1 MKILVAL
8 DTEDYSNK
16 ILKNVARL
24 AGNTLADIIFLGI
37 QEGTEK
43 LAGPL
48 ADTMLKY
55 QQDLASC
62 FNREE
67 SPYADFDAEQWQEKQ
82 PGDWYMASRGMKE
95 FTLRIRSG
103 SIVKEVLSVARE
115 TECDLII
122 LGCNGTAGCEWNG
135 EWNVPLRIAE
145 GGPCSVLVIKDVKR
159 VKQIVSILDQSAV
172 SQEAMELI
180 NQLVTLNDSGLNI
193 VGVKGKNE
201 RKETEIE
208 QRIVDLLRYY
218 NDRKISTWIK
228 LINSDDVQDY
238 VTGASVD
245 ATVALWMGGK
255 QSLLKKIFSRTM
267 VEKLLETSGS
277 SLLIL
282 R

>member
-8 DTEDYSNK
+8 DAEEYSNK

-24 AGNTLADIIFLGI
+24 AGNTLADVIFLGI
-37 QEGTEK
+37 QEGTNK
-43 LAGPL
+43 PSGSLV
-48 ADTMLKY
+48 DTMLSY
-55 QQDLASC
+55 QQDLISC
-62 FNREE
+62 FDKDE
-67 SPYADFDAEQWQEKQ
+67 SPYAELDSEQWQEKQ

-103 SIVKEVLSVARE
+103 SIVKQVLSVARE

-122 LGCNGTAGCEWNG
+122 LGCDGTTGCEWNG
-135 EWNVPLRIAE
+135 ELNVPLRVAE
-145 GGPCSVLVIKDVKR
+145 DGPCSVLVIKDVKR
-159 VKQIVSILDQSAV
+159 VKQIVSILDQSTV

-201 RKETEIE
+201 KKGTEIE
-208 QRIVDLLRYY
+208 QQIVDLLRYY
-218 NDRKISTWIK
+218 NDREISTWIK

-238 VTGASVD
+238 VTGASLD
-245 ATVALWMGGK
+245 AIVALWMGGK